1 MLVEKLQLESLY
13 TQYKGLLFNL
23 SYQLLGNVS
32 DSEDIVHDVY
42 LKLMNMEVH
51 HKNIKSL
58 LCTMVTHRSIDLLK
72 SARYK
77 RETYTGTWLPEPILL
92 QDDDPLHQLISKEN
106 ISIAY
111 MYILEQLSLTERIV
125 FILRE
130 AIAMEYAAIAEIIGK
145 ENAACRKIY
154 SRAKQKIRQDQSGVE
169 LIEMKEQNRI
179 VDSFMKS
186 LNDGDFDTVLK
197 LLSSEAVYYADG
209 GGIIKA
215 AIRPIETGEKIC
227 RLIQGLFSKYAQM
240 DKEIKMIKANV
251 NGEPA
256 IIIHKKE
263 EILSVLSFQI
273 HNSQINM
280 IYNMLNPNKLKH
292 ISIY

>member
-1 MLVEKLQLESLY
+1 MEKIQLESLY
-13 TQYKGLLFNL
+13 MQYKGLLFNL
-23 SYQLLGNVS
+23 AYKLLGNVS

-42 LKLMNMEVH
+42 IQLMNMEVH

-58 LCTMVTHRSIDLLK
+58 LCTIVTHRSIDLLK

-77 RETYTGTWLPEPILL
+77 RETYTGTWLPEPIVL
-92 QDDDPLHQLISKEN
+92 QDSDPLHELISKEN
-106 ISIAY
+106 MSIAY
-111 MYILEQLSLTERIV
+111 MYILENLSLTERVV
-125 FILRE
+125 FVLRE
-130 AIAMEYAAIAEIIGK
+130 VIVMEYAAIAEIIGK

-154 SRAKQKIRQDQSGVE
+154 SRAKQKIRQDQSGAE
-169 LIEMKEQNRI
+169 LTESKEQNRI

-197 LLSSEAVYYADG
+197 LLSAEAVYYADG

-227 RLIQGLFSKYAQM
+227 KLIQGLFNKYAQI
-240 DKEIKMIKANV
+240 DKEVKMIKANV
-251 NGEPA
+251 NGEPG
-256 IIIHKKE
+256 IIIYKGEKV
-263 EILSVLSFQI
+263 LSVLSFQVQN
-273 HNSQINM
+273 HRINM
-280 IYNMLNPNKLKH
+280 IYNIVNPNKLKH